1 MGAVR
6 TTQRLL
12 IDRVL
17 SNLTLQQRRI
27 LKLQEQ
33 LSTGQV
39 VNRPSDDTLAARRA
53 IDARSEIAK
62 NEQYITNVSSLGP
75 GLLTTET
82 SMATVVDVIQRT
94 RELTLQGA
102 SGTNAQLQRDQ
113 IAIEVNQLLESLLV
127 ESNNQTGGRF
137 VFGGTVT
144 QTEPFVEAR
153 DAGGEIVSVNYIGN
167 DQVFNYEVQQGILVA
182 GNEPGSRVFTAAG
195 AGNVDIFQTLIDIR
209 DNLRAGDA
217 GALETRLRE
226 LSSAQEQ
233 VSISTA
239 RVGATQ
245 NRVERVGINLEDV
258 NQQLLS
264 VVSDNIDADF
274 AETIVELNAQTNAL
288 QASLDASARVIQP
301 SLLNFLS

>member
-33 LSTGQV
+33 LATGQT

-82 SMATVVDVIQRT
+82 SLATIVDVIQRT

-144 QTEPFVEAR
+144 RTEPFVESR
-153 DAGGEIVSVNYIGN
+153 DANGDITAVNYVGN
-167 DQVFNYEVQQGILVA
+167 DEIFNFEVQEGILVA
-182 GNEPGSRVFTAAG
+182 GNEPGSRVFTASG

-217 GALETRLRE
+217 GALETRLEE
-226 LSSAQEQ
+226 LASAQDQ

-258 NQQLLS
+258 NLQLLS

-288 QASLDASARVIQP
+288 QASLDAGARVIQP

>member
-17 SNLTLQQRRI
+17 ADLSTQQRRI
-27 LKLQEQ
+27 LALQEQ
-33 LSTGQV
+33 LSTGQII
-39 VNRPSDDTLAARRA
+39 NRPSDGSLATRRA
-53 IDARSEIAK
+53 MDARSEIAK
-62 NEQYITNVSSLGP
+62 NEQYITNVSNLGP
-75 GLLTTET
+75 GLLETET
-82 SMATVVDVIQRT
+82 SLATIVDVIQRT

-127 ESNNQTGGRF
+127 QSNFQSGGRF
-137 VFGGTVT
+137 IFGGTVT
-144 QTEPFVEAR
+144 RTEPFVETR
-153 DAGGEIVSVNYIGN
+153 DAAQEITSVNYVGN
-167 DQVFNYEVQQGILVA
+167 AETFRFEIQNGIQVA
-182 GNEPGSRVFTAAG
+182 GNEPGSSVFTAAG
-195 AGNVDIFQTLIDIR
+195 AGGVDIFQTLIDIR
-209 DNLRAGDA
+209 DNLRTGDIN
-217 GALETRLRE
+217 ALETRLEE
-226 LSSAQEQ
+226 LASAQDQ

-245 NRVERVGINLEDV
+245 NRVDRVVSNLEDI
-258 NQQLLS
+258 NLQLLS
-264 VVSDNIDADF
+264 VISDNIDADL
-274 AETIVELNAQTNAL
+274 AETIVELNAQSNAL

>member
-17 SNLTLQQRRI
+17 SDLSTQQRRI

-33 LSTGQV
+33 LSTGQI

-53 IDARSEIAK
+53 IDARSSISK
-62 NEQYITNVSSLGP
+62 NEQYITNVSNLGP
-75 GLLTTET
+75 GLLETET
-82 SMATVVDVIQRT
+82 SLATVVDIIQRT

-127 ESNNQTGGRF
+127 ESNFQGGGRF
-137 VFGGTVT
+137 IFGGTVT
-144 QTEPFVEAR
+144 RTEPFVEAR
-153 DAGGEIVSVNYIGN
+153 DAGGDITDITYLGN
-167 DQVFNYEVQQGILVA
+167 DEVFKFEVQDGIQVA

-195 AGNVDIFQTLIDIR
+195 AGGVDIFQTLIDIR
-209 DNLRAGDA
+209 DNLRSGDIA
-217 GALETRLRE
+217 SLETRLEE
-226 LSSAQEQ
+226 LSSAQDQ

-245 NRVERVGINLEDV
+245 NRVERVQSNLEDI
-258 NQQLLS
+258 NLQLLD
-264 VVSDNIDADF
+264 VISDNIDADF
-274 AETIVELNAQTNAL
+274 AETIVELNAQSNAL
-288 QASLDASARVIQP
+288 QASLDAGARVIQP